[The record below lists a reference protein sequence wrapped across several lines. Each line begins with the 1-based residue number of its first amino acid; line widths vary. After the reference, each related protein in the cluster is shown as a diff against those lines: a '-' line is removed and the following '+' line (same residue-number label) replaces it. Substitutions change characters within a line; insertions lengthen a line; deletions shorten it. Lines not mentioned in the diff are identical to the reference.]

1 MGSKNVDHH
10 GLPMKKNFK
19 ITRDNALKQSP
30 KKRNLDQKI
39 NYSKPHVWSLLI
51 LNFQLESLKASK
63 N

>member
-19 ITRDNALKQSP
+19 NTKKQSP